1 MKRTKLLLLIFPV
14 IILFAAF
21 EYKTDRFEV
30 VKNIDIFTEVY
41 KQVVSLYVDDTQPGE
56 LMQTGIDAML
66 SSLDPYTVF
75 YPESDIEDYKMMTT
89 GQYGGIGARIRTIE
103 DYVVIDEPYEG
114 FAAHKAG
121 LRAGDVILEVDG
133 NNVKGK
139 TTSDLSTI
147 LKGNPGTLIS
157 LKIAKTNGDT
167 LDVSFKREEVK
178 ISSVPYHGMV
188 DEKTGYIKMTSFTR
202 NVSDEIKDAFNDL
215 KRNKNMESLVLDL
228 RNNPGGLLHEAIEV
242 VNLFVS
248 KNIKVVETRGRV
260 EEWMKS
266 YKTVSQPLD
275 KDIPVVVLVN
285 GGSASASEIVSG
297 ALQDLDRAIVIGGNT
312 YGKGLVQT
320 TRNLKYNTSIKVTTA
335 KYYIPSG
342 RCIQAIDYS
351 NRDKNGKAKKI
362 PDSLFTSF
370 TTLNGR
376 VVQDGHGIQ
385 PDVDVDNEKL
395 SDVTQA
401 LMKQNLIFHYA
412 TRYTL
417 EHDTISNAQSFKL
430 SDKDFKDFM
439 KFLKEKEFQYES
451 NTDKKMKALKAAA
464 EEEKFASVI
473 EQQMKAL
480 EKKLSQ
486 QEEDELQKNKEEIL
500 RFLQSEIVSRYYFQV
515 GKIENGLVDDPYL
528 NEALAYLN
536 DITAYNEVL
545 FPSKNTANPS
555 K

>member
-1 MKRTKLLLLIFPV
+1 MKKSKILLLFVPV
-14 IILFAAF
+14 IIVFAAF

-41 KQVVSLYVDDTQPGE
+41 KQVVALYVDETQPGE

-89 GQYGGIGARIRTIE
+89 GQYGGIGARIRSIDE
-103 DYVVIDEPYEG
+103 YVVIDEPYEG

-133 NNVKGK
+133 KDVKGK
-139 TTSDLSTI
+139 STSDLSTI
-147 LKGNPGTLIS
+147 LKGNPGTLIN

-167 LDVSFKREEVK
+167 NNISFKREEVK
-178 ISSVPYHGMV
+178 ISSVPYHGML
-188 DEKTGYIKMTSFTR
+188 DDKIGYIKMTSFTR
-202 NVSDEIKDAFNDL
+202 NVSDEIKESFNDL
-215 KRNKNMESLVLDL
+215 KRNNNMESLVLDL

-260 EEWMKS
+260 EEWMKA
-266 YKTVSQPLD
+266 YKTMSQPLD
-275 KDIPVVVLVN
+275 DEIKVVVLVN

-297 ALQDLDRAIVIGGNT
+297 ALQDLDRAIVVGGNT

-351 NRDKNGKAKKI
+351 NKDKNGKAKKI
-362 PDSLFTSF
+362 PDSLFASF

-376 VVQDGHGIQ
+376 IVEDGHGIQ
-385 PDVDVDNEKL
+385 PDVEVDNEKI

-401 LMKQNLIFHYA
+401 LMKQNLIFHFA
-412 TRYTL
+412 TNYTL
-417 EHDTISNAQSFKL
+417 QNDSISAAKDFKL
-430 SDKDFKDFM
+430 VDKDFKEFM
-439 KFLKEKEFQYES
+439 KFVKSRNFEYES
-451 NTDKKMKALKAAA
+451 NTDKKMQALKEAA
-464 EEEKFASVI
+464 EEEKFTEVI
-473 EQQMKAL
+473 DQQIKAL
-480 EKKLSQ
+480 EKKLAQ
-486 QEEDELQKNKEEIL
+486 QEEDELLKNKEEIL
-500 RFLQSEIVSRYYFQV
+500 RFLQSEIVSRYYFQK

-528 NEALAYLN
+528 IEAMNYLN
-536 DITAYNEVL
+536 DISAYNEIL
-545 FPSKNTANPS
+545 LPSNNTVDTS